1 MGIDKYAVWY
11 YHSLK
16 LSKSNRMAARYEIG
30 QKVIIRPKDSQDF
43 SLRGSELESYTG
55 QSGYVNDYYWISPHT
70 GETFYIYSVQVGAAK
85 KEIILYEDE
94 MEACID

>member
-1 MGIDKYAVWY
+1 
-11 YHSLK
+11 
-16 LSKSNRMAARYEIG
+16 MAARYEIG
-30 QKVIIRPKDSQDF
+30 QKVIIRPVDSQGL
-43 SLRGSELESYTG
+43 SPRGSELESYIG
-55 QSGYVNDYYWISPHT
+55 QSGYVNDYYWINLHL